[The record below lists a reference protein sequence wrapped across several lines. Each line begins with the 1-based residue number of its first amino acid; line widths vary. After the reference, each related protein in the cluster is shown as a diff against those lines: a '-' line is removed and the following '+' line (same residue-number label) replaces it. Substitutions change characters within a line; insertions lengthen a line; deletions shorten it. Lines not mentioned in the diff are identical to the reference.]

1 MYSGFCPSDIQ
12 MNLADTRK
20 SGRQKGAMY
29 IESINRIL
37 GLEMEASKSSKTG
50 KTSKNDKYL
59 ETVIGLELSV
69 SA

>member
-1 MYSGFCPSDIQ
+1 
-12 MNLADTRK
+12 
-20 SGRQKGAMY
+20 MY